1 MKTINNFILEH
12 FKDSKLSIIERLKL
26 NSESKIKQKK
36 EFVFSDE
43 ELRKDYFEVSRA
55 ITKAEK
61 EAIANKYMVN
71 VLKIRDIQLVILDFL
86 RKNRN
91 NKTEFT
97 EEDIFNFS
105 LLDPPDGNYNK
116 YVKYLEQESDE
127 FLKYMLQYYINKAAH
142 IGVRRRTANI
152 GLSSNDRRIL
162 KIVDSLKKYL
172 KVA

>member
-1 MKTINNFILEH
+1 MKTINNFIIEKL
-12 FKDSKLSIIERLKL
+12 KLTSQSKL
-26 NSESKIKQKK
+26 K
-36 EFVFSDE
+36 EMTFTDE

-172 KVA
+172 RIP